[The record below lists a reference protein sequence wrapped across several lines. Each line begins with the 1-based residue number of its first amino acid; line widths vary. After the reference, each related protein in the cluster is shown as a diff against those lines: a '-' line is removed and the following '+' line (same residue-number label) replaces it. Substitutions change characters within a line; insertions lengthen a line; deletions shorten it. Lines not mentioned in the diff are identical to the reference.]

1 MDEQNKNKYHFVAVT
16 PDGKKV
22 SGTLTAANEDVA
34 KESISERGLALFS
47 LELFTG
53 QEQAITAGFKR
64 FEFEGIDA
72 DQKVVRGTIEEET
85 GYEAYKKLKL
95 EYEFDIEVVIPVEA
109 NDEQRAAIHAAGIPA
124 DWTPRFE
131 VDKKKFLEEQEK
143 DNKKKGKTEDEPL
156 LSEKDR
162 RELQVYQDEIGEI
175 TRQVLDLLQKNEDYL
190 DVAAKR
196 EIMDRI
202 GLLSRLRRSNAIDH
216 LRSLTDK
223 LIKQLDDDKL
233 FIAAEKLSVEQQAEL
248 ASKREEFGVAS
259 ETLEKSVASGLSA
272 VAEGLAALNPDDMK
286 QQLIDADPLHKLF
299 QLFYITIVSLLG
311 LFMVYWI
318 VNSVKLIINA
328 GDNATLFSFSS
339 PILWLLTGISL
350 ILTFSLAPL
359 IFTNEEVKMEKK
371 IFFSVVSIVA
381 VLFFVWLSP
390 VLFWWTR

>member
-22 SGTLTAANEDVA
+22 SGTLTAEDENKA

-53 QEQAITAGFKR
+53 QQEDITAGYKR
-64 FEFEGIDA
+64 FEFEGIDV
-72 DQKVVRGTIEEET
+72 DQKIVRGTIEEET
-85 GYEAYKKLKL
+85 GFQAYRKLQL
-95 EYEFDIEVVIPVEA
+95 EYEFDIKLVIPAEA
-109 NDEQRAAIHAAGIPA
+109 NEEQRAAIRTAGIPA
-124 DWTPRFE
+124 DWAPRFE
-131 VDKKKFLEEQEK
+131 VEKKKFDKEQEK
-143 DNKKKGKTEDEPL
+143 DKKKNVEDEPL
-156 LSEKDR
+156 LSEKDK

-175 TRQVLDLLQKNEDYL
+175 TRQVLELLQKNEDYL

-248 ASKREEFGVAS
+248 AAKRQEFGAAS
-259 ETLEKSVASGLSA
+259 ESLEKSVASGLSA

-286 QQLIDADPLHKLF
+286 QKLIEVDPLHKVF
-299 QLFYITIVSLLG
+299 QLFFITIVSILG
-311 LFMVYWI
+311 LFMIYWM
-318 VNSVKLIINA
+318 VNSVKLIFDA
-328 GDNATLFSFSS
+328 SDNATLFSFSS

-359 IFTNEEVKMEKK
+359 IFTNEEVKLERK
-371 IFFSVVSIVA
+371 IFFSVVSVVA
-381 VLFFVWLSP
+381 VLCFAWLSP